1 MGDALRE
8 RLLARGF
15 RLLNATPLPVVCF
28 THRELDAGRVSST
41 DVVGQVVGRGR
52 AWISEVVLNGRQRAL
67 RASIT
72 SFHTTEADLDVL
84 LEELE
89 RALRVPHPSP

>member
-1 MGDALRE
+1 VASWRE
-8 RLLARGF
+8 LLARGF

-28 THRELDAGRVSST
+28 THRDLDAGRAST
-41 DVVGQVVGRGR
+41 AAVAGQVVGRGR

-67 RASIT
+67 RACIT

-84 LEELE
+84 LEELGQ
-89 RALRVPHPSP
+89 ALRR